1 MSEYRPDVMQVAQ
14 RWIHT
19 TSVEN
24 KRNGLFTIALD
35 FGVLLNLTLNKP
47 ELIESEFAILTQF
60 Q

>member
-1 MSEYRPDVMQVAQ
+1 MQVAQ

-35 FGVLLNLTLNKP
+35 FSVLLNLTLNKP